1 METTATPLA
10 KGSTL
15 WLRLALLAATIL
27 VAVFNGT
34 KLSPFY
40 DPIAYLL
47 HLNLRGYPFM
57 TARTLYE
64 AATWPIALMTLML
77 AGIPA
82 ALYERLRGLRT
93 SSIVSLCI
101 WLIATIALTLP
112 TIMRALGEE

>member
-1 METTATPLA
+1 METAASPSQ
-10 KGSTL
+10 GSVL

-40 DPIAYLL
+40 DPVAYLL
-47 HLNLRGYPFM
+47 HLNLRGIPLM

-82 ALYERLRGLRT
+82 ALYERVRGLPT
-93 SSIVSLCI
+93 SSVVSLGI
-101 WLIATIALTLP
+101 WLAATIALTLP
-112 TIMRALGEE
+112 TIMRLFGEE

>member
-1 METTATPLA
+1 METTATPTVRGGA
-10 KGSTL
+10 V
-15 WLRLALLAATIL
+15 WLRFALLAATVL

-40 DPIAYLL
+40 DPVAYLL

-57 TARTLYE
+57 TARMLYE

-82 ALYERLRGLRT
+82 ALYERIRGLQT
-93 SSIVSLCI
+93 SSVISLCL
-101 WLIATIALTLP
+101 WLAATIALTLP
-112 TIMRALGEE
+112 TILRALGEE